1 MIGHDIAAALPA
13 MRAEAE
19 SLMVSRCTIERLTTV
34 WDEVEQKT
42 MTTWSVVHSDIPCAL
57 TVPSASP
64 RALLAGEAVTPE
76 TPIVKVPVA
85 VDGIEADDRV
95 TLADG
100 TVAWV
105 THSPIRDHQVQRRL
119 VCRWLR

>member
-42 MTTWSVVHSDIPCAL
+42 MTTWADVHSDIPCAL
-57 TVPSASP
+57 TVPSASS

-76 TPIVKVPVA
+76 TPIVKVPVT
-85 VDGIEADDRV
+85 VDGIEANDRV

-105 THSPIRDHQVQRRL
+105 THSPIRDHQVLRRL
-119 VCRWLR
+119 VCRWLQ